1 MYVYI
6 TGSPEITSLPEA
18 VTKRLDQIV
27 DKGYAILVGDNKGF
41 DSTIQKHFAMRKY
54 RRVTVYVSGQ
64 HTRYNEGA
72 FSEAHIPGW
81 PGDSAVE
88 FARLKNDA
96 MIADADCAIAVWNG
110 YSRGVRQDL
119 EELLEYGKKV
129 LLYWNGKMVLV
140 RDARSFS
147 IDNFLYW

>member
-1 MYVYI
+1 MHVYI
-6 TGSPEITSLPEA
+6 TGSPEVISLPEA

-27 DKGYAILVGDNKGF
+27 DKGYDILVGDNKGF
-41 DSTIQKHFAMRKY
+41 DSAIQKYFSMRKY
-54 RRVTVYVSGQ
+54 RRVTIYVSGQ

-72 FSEAHIPGW
+72 FGEVHIPCW

-96 MIADADCAIAVWNG
+96 MIADADCAIAVWDG
-110 YSRGVRQDL
+110 YSRAVRQDL
-119 EELLEYGKKV
+119 EELLECGKKV

-140 RDARSFS
+140 QGAGELEALRKVV
-147 IDNFLYW
+147 

>member
-1 MYVYI
+1 MHVYI
-6 TGSPEITSLPEA
+6 TGSPEITSPPEA
-18 VTKRLDQIV
+18 VMKRFDQII
-27 DKGYAILVGDNKGF
+27 DKGYSILVGDNKGF
-41 DSTIQKHFAMRKY
+41 DAAVQRYFAMRKY

-72 FSEAHIPGW
+72 FGEVHIPSW

-96 MIADADCAIAVWNG
+96 MIADADCAVAVWDG
-110 YSRGVRQDL
+110 YSRAVRQDL
-119 EELLEYGKKV
+119 EELLRYGKKV

-140 RDARSFS
+140 QDAGELEVIRKVV
-147 IDNFLYW
+147 

>member
-1 MYVYI
+1 MHVYI
-6 TGSPEITSLPEA
+6 TGSPEITSLLEA

-41 DSTIQKHFAMRKY
+41 DSTIQKYFAMRKY
-54 RRVTVYVSGQ
+54 RLVTVYVSGQ

-72 FSEAHIPGW
+72 FGEVHISGW

-96 MIADADCAIAVWNG
+96 MIADADCAIAVWDG
-110 YSRGVRQDL
+110 YSRAVRQDL

-140 RDARSFS
+140 RDTGELKALRKVV
-147 IDNFLYW
+147 